1 MRCILPFIPPMKP
14 LFYVNAFSFMSPI
27 RSKFCHLCFFVLVL
41 LGEYG
46 AAYAAGQWGNQ
57 KVIENIAFTKITL
70 ADALAILSEQS
81 DIKVIASKQ
90 AADIH
95 VTMFLAKVTP
105 QEVVE
110 ALAKTYNLWYQK
122 DLNSN
127 IIRLHTKNERRP
139 GEIGF
144 KPKPAQP
151 TYQLEEIIYPPEQ
164 GPIESYDVE
173 LIGNDPAY
181 SKRIA
186 QIEFKDISVGD
197 ALRILAEQSGINV
210 IASEAASKIKLT
222 MFLRD
227 VSAMEVIDA
236 ISKTYN
242 LWYQEDRNS
251 NIVRLYTVDEYRLEK
266 VDFKKEETEIFTL
279 KNAKNALDLAETI
292 QNLFGYQRVTLSFGN
307 NPQALLQDLNNRFQL
322 FDMIDGR
329 TSLVQNGSGSGN
341 RGGSRGGNFGG
352 GMNSG
357 FGNRGNFNSQRN
369 RSNLEIDEYLDT
381 TEKVIDRF
389 GDKRGGKGI
398 SNLLLGSQ
406 ENTRELMSATIR
418 HQAPIFVGVISR
430 QNRVLV
436 RTRDSDAMA
445 EIRRLYQRL
454 NMESSML
461 MMEVKILSIDLSDGY
476 NSLFDFKVKSGDVS
490 VSTLGQTGTTD
501 PLGALASAA
510 ASTFDPTLLA
520 TVVSKNFEARLEL
533 YEQEGR
539 VTELATPLLLTSNQE
554 VSKVFV
560 GEERPITTGFSA
572 STNNTVDAGGIGTIV
587 SSILVP
593 DTELRAIGTTLLLT
607 PNINADRSVNIRVLI
622 EQSTVGNNQATI
634 PVPLNNELVDAT
646 IDVVQERTFS
656 GTVVASDTQAIAVG
670 GLIEE
675 GSSNREKKVPII
687 GDIPLLGFFFRE
699 TAKVRERRELVVIIK
714 PYIMTAPQQ
723 AEAVSRQVL
732 RDNSIHPDAL
742 DFGDHSMDV
751 YRNDR
756 RNPNGY
762 ELQPDYKLYDKQDM
776 FDRYHGKGNLNG
788 PAHNAQ
794 PSGQASEAQQTYVE
808 LTQYAA
814 TSVRQPAGERQSIP
828 GIRQTLMSN
837 QPIPD
842 LLYDSR
848 IRVIPV
854 AGWHKGGVNVTAL
867 ELRNISNVPV
877 RVDYQHLNGQWLAST
892 IEDENLAKKGAFGD
906 STYLYLISAESF
918 DEIASRLTGG
928 SH

>member
-1 MRCILPFIPPMKP
+1 MFLH
-14 LFYVNAFSFMSPI
+14 
-27 RSKFCHLCFFVLVL
+27 RSKLCRLCFLFLFSL
-41 LGEYG
+41 SQYG
-46 AAYAAGQWGNQ
+46 AAHAAGQWGNQ
-57 KVIENIAFTKITL
+57 KVIENIAFTKISL

-81 DIKVIASKQ
+81 DIKVIASNQ

-144 KPKPAQP
+144 QPKPVKP
-151 TYQLEEIIYPPEQ
+151 SYQLEEITYPPEQ
-164 GPIESYDVE
+164 QPIESYNVDLVGDD
-173 LIGNDPAY
+173 LVY

-186 QIEFKDISVGD
+186 QIEFKHISVGD

-210 IASEAASKIKLT
+210 IASEEASKIKLT
-222 MFLRD
+222 MFLRN

-242 LWYQEDRNS
+242 LWYQEDRIS
-251 NIVRLYTVDEYRLEK
+251 NIVRLYTVREYRLEK
-266 VDFKKEETEIFTL
+266 VDFKKEETEIFTM

-307 NPQALLQDLNNRFQL
+307 NPQALLRDLNNRFQL

-329 TSLVQNGSGSGN
+329 TSLVQGGGSSSNGGNGNTNGRNNNFNNQNNLNNGSNNRFNNRNGN
-341 RGGSRGGNFGG
+341 IS
-352 GMNSG
+352 SS
-357 FGNRGNFNSQRN
+357 NRNNDQ
-369 RSNLEIDEYLDT
+369 LDEYLDT
-381 TEKVIDRF
+381 TEKVIKRFNEDR
-389 GDKRGGKGI
+389 GNGAGI

-406 ENTRELMSATIR
+406 DDTHNLLSATIR

-445 EIRRLYQRL
+445 EIRRLNRKI
-454 NMESSML
+454 NTESSML

-476 NSLFDFKVKSGDVS
+476 NSLFDFKLKSGDFS
-490 VSTLGQTGTTD
+490 VSTLGQTATAD
-501 PLGALASAA
+501 PLGAATSAA
-510 ASTFDPTLLA
+510 ASAFDPALLA

-560 GEERPITTGFSA
+560 GEERPVTTGFSS
-572 STNNTVDAGGIGTIV
+572 STNQDNGNSVNINTSTIQP
-587 SSILVP
+587 ILVP
-593 DTELRAIGTTLLLT
+593 NTEVRAIGTTLLLT
-607 PNINADRSVNIRVLI
+607 PNINADRTVDIRVLV
-622 EQSTVGNNQATI
+622 EQSTIGDNQATI
-634 PVPLNNELVDAT
+634 PVPLNNELVDAA

-656 GTVVASDTQAIAVG
+656 GTVVASDAQAIAVG

-675 GSSNREKKVPII
+675 GSGDQETKVPIL
-687 GDIPLLGFFFRE
+687 GDIPLLGFFFKE
-699 TAKVRERRELVVIIK
+699 TAKTRQRKELVVIIK
-714 PYIMTAPQQ
+714 PYIMNSPDE
-723 AEAVSRQVL
+723 AEPVSRQVL
-732 RDNSIHPDAL
+732 KDNSIHPDAL
-742 DFGDHSMDV
+742 DFDDHSMDV

-762 ELQPDYKLYDKQDM
+762 ELQPDYKLYDKQDA
-776 FDRYHGKGNLNG
+776 FDRYHGKGSLSDQTQSS
-788 PAHNAQ
+788 PQ
-794 PSGQASEAQQTYVE
+794 QQQASAAQQTYIE

-814 TSVRQPAGERQSIP
+814 TAVRLPAEERQAMP
-828 GIRQTLMSN
+828 GIRQTLLSG
-837 QPIPD
+837 QQVPD

-854 AGWHKGGVNVTAL
+854 AGWYKGGVNVTAL
-867 ELRNISNVPV
+867 ELRNISDVAVP
-877 RVDYQHLNGQWLAST
+877 VDYQHLKGQWLAST
-892 IEDENLAKKGAFGD
+892 IEDENLAPRGELGD

-918 DEIASRLTGG
+918 DEIAARLAGG
-928 SH
+928 GH